1 MKPASIVLASRNAKK
16 AREFGD
22 LLGSLSITLRSLS
35 EFPDFPE
42 VEETGTTFAENAQLK
57 ASQTAIATNQWALA
71 DDSGIA
77 VDALQGAPGV
87 YSARY
92 AGPGCTD
99 ADNNEKLL
107 KELSGLPM
115 EKRGARFVC
124 NLALAD
130 PAGEIQ
136 LQVEDHCRG
145 VILEELRGDAGFG
158 YDPLFLIREYG
169 RTFGQLGLAVK
180 SVLSHRARAFRQ
192 LVAQWRRLE

>member
-1 MKPASIVLASRNAKK
+1 MNITSIVLASRNAKK

-22 LLGSLSITLRSLS
+22 LLGGLNITLRSLS
-35 EFPDFPE
+35 EFPEFPD
-42 VEETGTTFAENAQLK
+42 VEETGTTFAENARLK
-57 ASQTAIATNQWALA
+57 ASQTAIATNHWALS

-77 VDALQGAPGV
+77 VDALDGAPGV

-99 ADNNEKLL
+99 ADNNTKLL
-107 KELSGLPM
+107 AALKNVPP

-130 PAGEIQ
+130 ASGEIQ

-145 VILEELRGDAGFG
+145 VVVEELRGDEGFG
-158 YDPLFLIREYG
+158 YDPLFLIPEYD

-180 SVLSHRARAFRQ
+180 SFISHRARAFRKF
-192 LVAQWRRLE
+192 VAALKRLG